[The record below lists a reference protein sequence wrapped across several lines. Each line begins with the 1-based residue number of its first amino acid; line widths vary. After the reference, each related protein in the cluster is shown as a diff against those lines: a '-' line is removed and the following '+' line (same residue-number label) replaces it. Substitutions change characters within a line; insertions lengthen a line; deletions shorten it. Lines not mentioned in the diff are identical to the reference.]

1 MEPETPKTVQPTP
14 PATPDEVP
22 PGRAPAAPPPATPA
36 PAAPVAELITI
47 QDFARMH
54 LRVARVL
61 DVRDHPNAN
70 KLYILDVDL
79 GPELGKRQLVAGL
92 KPFMPPEAL
101 KDKLVVVVTNI
112 EPAVLRG
119 ERSEGMLLAAQ
130 DGATVVPL
138 TVAAPVAPG
147 SKIR

>member
-1 MEPETPKTVQPTP
+1 MTTLPPEP
-14 PATPDEVP
+14 
-22 PGRAPAAPPPATPA
+22 PA
-36 PAAPVAELITI
+36 PAVPPVPPPPPPVDLINI
-47 QDFARMH
+47 QEFAKVH
-54 LRVARVL
+54 LRIGRVL

-70 KLYILDVDL
+70 KLYIVDVDL

-101 KDKLVVVVTNI
+101 KDKLVVVATNL

-119 ERSEGMLLAAQ
+119 ERSEGMLLAAS
-130 DGATVVPL
+130 DGTSVVPL
-138 TVAAPVAPG
+138 TIAAPLPPG

>member
-1 MEPETPKTVQPTP
+1 MTTVPPVPPAPTP
-14 PATPDEVP
+14 
-22 PGRAPAAPPPATPA
+22 TPA
-36 PAAPVAELITI
+36 PAPAPSDLLNI
-47 QDFARMH
+47 QDFARVQ

-70 KLYILDVDL
+70 KLYLLDVDL

-92 KPFMPPEAL
+92 KPYMPPEAL
-101 KDKLVVVVTNI
+101 KGTLVIVVANL
-112 EPAVLRG
+112 EPALLRG
-119 ERSEGMLLAAQ
+119 ERSEGMLLAAS
-130 DGATVVPL
+130 DGTTVVPL